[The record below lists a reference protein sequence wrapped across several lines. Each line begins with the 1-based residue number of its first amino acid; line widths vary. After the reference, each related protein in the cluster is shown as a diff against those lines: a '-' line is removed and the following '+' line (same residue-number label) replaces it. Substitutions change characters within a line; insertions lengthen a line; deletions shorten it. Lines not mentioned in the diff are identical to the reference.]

1 MNNMTN
7 KEYITAYQKT
17 KFSTNS
23 VKSSH
28 EIIRELMFQLSNSL
42 QKIIIDINE
51 TSIDQVEHKYISKK
65 EVALKKSK
73 NMSKC
78 LTIIYGLQTSLD
90 FDNAPDIAGNLFQLY
105 EFARQQV
112 IKGFTKKDAG
122 GVQQALAIIRE
133 ILNGWKDISV
143 EVRTS

>member
-1 MNNMTN
+1 MTN

-51 TSIDQVEHKYISKK
+51 YSSDQTENQYISKK
-65 EVALKKSK
+65 EIALKKSK

-105 EFARQQV
+105 EFVRQQV
-112 IKGFTKKDAG
+112 IKGFTNKDAG
-122 GVQQALAIIRE
+122 GVQQALEIIRE

-143 EVRTS
+143 QVRTS

>member
-1 MNNMTN
+1 MTN

-112 IKGFTKKDAG
+112 IKGFTNKDAG
-122 GVQQALAIIRE
+122 GVQQALEIIRE

-143 EVRTS
+143 QVRTSQ

>member
-1 MNNMTN
+1 MTN

-51 TSIDQVEHKYISKK
+51 YSSDQTEKQYISKK
-65 EVALKKSK
+65 EMALKKSK

-112 IKGFTKKDAG
+112 IKGFTNKNAG
-122 GVQQALAIIRE
+122 GVQQALEIIIE

-143 EVRTS
+143 QVRTS

>member
-1 MNNMTN
+1 MTN

-17 KFSTNS
+17 NLSTNS

-42 QKIIIDINE
+42 QKIVIDINE
-51 TSIDQVEHKYISKK
+51 DSSDQGKHKYISKK
-65 EVALKKSK
+65 DVALKKSK

-112 IKGFTKKDAG
+112 IKGFTNKDAG
-122 GVQQALAIIRE
+122 GVQQALEIIRE

-143 EVRTS
+143 QVRTS

>member
-1 MNNMTN
+1 MTN

-28 EIIRELMFQLSNSL
+28 EVIRELMFQLSNSL

-112 IKGFTKKDAG
+112 IKGFTNKDAG
-122 GVQQALAIIRE
+122 GVQQALEIIRE

-143 EVRTS
+143 QVRTS

>member
-1 MNNMTN
+1 MTN
-7 KEYITAYQKT
+7 REYITAYQKT
-17 KFSTNS
+17 NFSTNS

-42 QKIIIDINE
+42 QKVVIDINE
-51 TSIDQVEHKYISKK
+51 PRSDQAEHKYISKK

-112 IKGFTKKDAG
+112 IKGFTNKDAT
-122 GVQQALAIIRE
+122 GVQQALEIIRE

-143 EVRTS
+143 QVRTS

>member
-1 MNNMTN
+1 MTN

-28 EIIRELMFQLSNSL
+28 EVIRELMFQLSNSL

-122 GVQQALAIIRE
+122 GVQQALEIIRE

-143 EVRTS
+143 QVRTS

>member
-1 MNNMTN
+1 MTN

-51 TSIDQVEHKYISKK
+51 YPSDQTKNQYISKK
-65 EVALKKSK
+65 EEALKKSK
-73 NMSKC
+73 NISKC

-112 IKGFTKKDAG
+112 IKGFTNKDAG
-122 GVQQALAIIRE
+122 GVQQALEIIRE

-143 EVRTS
+143 QVRTS

>member
-1 MNNMTN
+1 MNT
-7 KEYITAYQKT
+7 KEYIKAYQKT
-17 KFSTNS
+17 KFSSNS

-42 QKIIIDINE
+42 QKVVIDINE
-51 TSIDQVEHKYISKK
+51 YSSDQTENKYISKK

-112 IKGFTKKDAG
+112 IKGFTNKDAS
-122 GVQQALAIIRE
+122 GVQQALEIIRE

-143 EVRTS
+143 QVRPSL

>member
-1 MNNMTN
+1 MTN

-17 KFSTNS
+17 NLSSNS

-42 QKIIIDINE
+42 QKIVIDINE
-51 TSIDQVEHKYISKK
+51 TSIEQVEHKTISKK

-112 IKGFTKKDAG
+112 IKGFTNKDAG
-122 GVQQALAIIRE
+122 GVQQALEIIKE

-143 EVRTS
+143 QVRTSQ

>member
-1 MNNMTN
+1 MTN

-28 EIIRELMFQLSNSL
+28 EVIRELMFQLSNSL

-105 EFARQQV
+105 EFVRQQV
-112 IKGFTKKDAG
+112 IKGFTNKDAG
-122 GVQQALAIIRE
+122 GVQQALEIIRE
-133 ILNGWKDISV
+133 ILNGWKDISLQ
-143 EVRTS
+143 VRTS

>member
-1 MNNMTN
+1 MTN

-42 QKIIIDINE
+42 QKFVIDINE
-51 TSIDQVEHKYISKK
+51 YSGDPTEHNSSKK

-78 LTIIYGLQTSLD
+78 LTIIYGLQTCLD

-112 IKGFTKKDAG
+112 IKGFTSKDAT
-122 GVQQALAIIRE
+122 GVQQALEIIRE
-133 ILNGWKDISV
+133 ILNGWKDMSV
-143 EVRTS
+143 QVRTS

>member
-1 MNNMTN
+1 MTN
-7 KEYITAYQKT
+7 REYITAYQKT
-17 KFSTNS
+17 NFSTNS

-42 QKIIIDINE
+42 QKVVIDINE
-51 TSIDQVEHKYISKK
+51 PRSDQAEHKYISKK

-112 IKGFTKKDAG
+112 IKGFTNKDAT
-122 GVQQALAIIRE
+122 GVQQALEIIIE

-143 EVRTS
+143 QVRTS

>member
-1 MNNMTN
+1 MTN

-51 TSIDQVEHKYISKK
+51 TSIDQVEHKYILKK

-78 LTIIYGLQTSLD
+78 LIIIYGLQTSLD

>member
-1 MNNMTN
+1 MTN
-7 KEYITAYQKT
+7 KEYITAYKKT

-51 TSIDQVEHKYISKK
+51 YPIDQTENQYISKK
-65 EVALKKSK
+65 EIALKKSK

-122 GVQQALAIIRE
+122 GVQQALEIIRE

-143 EVRTS
+143 QVRTS

>member
-1 MNNMTN
+1 MTN

-51 TSIDQVEHKYISKK
+51 YSSDQTEKKYISKK
-65 EVALKKSK
+65 EIALKKSK

-112 IKGFTKKDAG
+112 IKGFTNKNAG
-122 GVQQALAIIRE
+122 GVQQALEIIIE
-133 ILNGWKDISV
+133 ILNGWKDISAQ
-143 EVRTS
+143 VRTS